1 MTHRKVSFPLILSA
15 AVMTGLSC
23 VPAKAQGG
31 LLLYAPNFNDDT
43 VSVLTTNADGT
54 LSSTTTIGSVG
65 STLLFTNVRQDQAF
79 AYVSARSSNQ
89 LRVIDTATQT
99 VIQTIATGKQPSEMI
114 ASPDGTRLYVANG
127 GGGVSVFS
135 ADPITGML
143 TADTTIPTG
152 GGSGNRSLTI
162 SPDGSRLYV
171 VDQSLDRLLVIDTA
185 TNSVSATVTVGDQP
199 LGAAISPD
207 GSTVYVTNFTDSTVS
222 IVNTTTNS
230 VTATIGLDFGG
241 TNGNGPDGVTASPDG
256 KFVYVA
262 NRTTGNITVID
273 TTTNST
279 VGIISNGSQ
288 TNGVSLS
295 PDGTHLYASSQ
306 GASDKVT
313 AYSIDPSTGLLTS
326 IGSTATGDSP
336 LRASIC
342 GNGDSLLASGRTF
355 VAKTGAALGCTG
367 TSADFTG
374 GTLLVSGSD
383 LDFDTAVALGSA
395 GGTVDTNG
403 NNATISSVVSGSGG
417 ITKTGS
423 GTLKLS
429 GANTYTG
436 ATAVSA
442 GVLQAGS
449 TSAFGSNS
457 AVSVS
462 SGATLDLAGF
472 SNTLGSLSG
481 AGTVTSSA
489 AGGVTLTT
497 GGDNSSTTFS
507 GTISDGSGT
516 LALTKTG
523 SGTMTL
529 SGTNTYTGGTSILS
543 GILSVN
549 GSIGDVTINGG
560 RLGGNGTVG
569 NVTVNSGGT
578 YAPGNSIG
586 KSTVTGNV
594 TFNSGSDYRVEV
606 NDGGNAAGVNNDLIS
621 ASGTA
626 TIDSNA
632 TVTVLAEN
640 GTDDGSTYADKTT
653 YTILSATGGITGTFG
668 TLTENFAFLS
678 GQLSYAP
685 RNVYLTLARNDQS
698 LAGAAET
705 TNQLNT
711 ATAVDNLGAGS
722 SIYNA
727 LLFQSTS
734 GARTAYDNLSGEIH
748 ASTTTVLAED
758 ARFIRNAAYDRSR
771 VVLNRAGLVD
781 MGSDGEGGQTGT
793 HGESASGPMNAPG
806 AGNALWMTA
815 VGGFGDWSATANT
828 AKLSSSTGGFLAG
841 FDGVIGDAYHLGVL
855 GGYQKSNID
864 MDARA
869 SSATV
874 DTYLMGLYGSA
885 RIAAV
890 ALRLGGSY
898 AWHDIGSDR
907 SVTIGAFTDNL
918 SANYAGRSFQA
929 FAETGLP
936 LDVGGYALEPFAG
949 LAHVN
954 VHTDGFTESG
964 GAAAL
969 TVNPSTTSVTFM
981 TLGLR
986 AGGSVDLGEAVARFH
1001 GGLAWQRALG
1011 PVDPSVQ
1018 NSFAAGTDFTVRGT
1032 PIARDVLALDAALEF
1047 DVTDNASLGLAYDGY
1062 LSGDSSLH
1070 DVKARFSY
1078 RF

>member
-1 MTHRKVSFPLILSA
+1 MVA
-15 AVMTGLSC
+15 GLTCAPSE
-23 VPAKAQGG
+23 AQEG
-31 LLLYAPNFNDDT
+31 LLLYAPNFNDDN

-65 STLLFTNVRQDQAF
+65 SSLLYTNVRQDQAF

-89 LRVIDTATQT
+89 LRVINTATQT
-99 VIQTIATGKQPSEMI
+99 VIQTIATGTQPSEMI

-152 GGSGNRSLTI
+152 GGSGNRALTI

-185 TNSVSATVTVGDQP
+185 TNSVSTTVTVGDQP

-207 GSTVYVTNFTDSTVS
+207 GSTIYVTNFTDSTVS
-222 IVNTTTNS
+222 IVDTATNS
-230 VTATIGLDFGG
+230 VTATIGLGFGG

-273 TTTNST
+273 AATNST
-279 VGIISNGSQ
+279 VGIFSNGSQ
-288 TNGVSLS
+288 TSGVSLS

-313 AYSIDPSTGLLTS
+313 AYSIDSATGLLTS
-326 IGSTATGDSP
+326 IGSTATGNSP
-336 LRASIC
+336 QRASIC

-374 GTLLVSGSD
+374 GTLLVSGTN
-383 LDFDTAVALGSA
+383 LDFDTSVTLGSG

-417 ITKTGS
+417 VTKTGS
-423 GTLKLS
+423 GTLTLS
-429 GANTYTG
+429 GTNTYTG
-436 ATAVSA
+436 ATVVSS

-457 AVSVS
+457 AASVS

-489 AGGVTLTT
+489 SGNVTLTA

-507 GTISDGSGT
+507 GSINDGSGT

-523 SGTMTL
+523 SGTLTL
-529 SGTNTYTGGTSILS
+529 SGTNTYSGGTSVLS

-549 GSIGDVTINGG
+549 GSIGDVTVSGG

-569 NVTVNSGGT
+569 NVTVNSGGAF
-578 YAPGNSIG
+578 APGNSVG
-586 KSTVTGNV
+586 KTTVSGNV
-594 TFNSGSDYRVEV
+594 TFKSGSDYRVEV
-606 NDGGNAAGVNNDLIS
+606 NDGGNTAGVNNDFIS

-668 TLTENFAFLS
+668 ALTENFAFLS
-678 GQLSYAP
+678 GQLSYDAT
-685 RNVYLTLARNDQS
+685 NVYLALARNDQS
-698 LAGAAET
+698 LTGAAQT
-705 TNQLNT
+705 ANQLNT

-722 SIYNA
+722 SVYDA
-727 LLFQSTS
+727 LLFQSAS

-748 ASTTTVLAED
+748 ASTATVLAED

-771 VVLNRAGLVD
+771 VVMSRAGLIDPV
-781 MGSDGEGGQTGT
+781 SDGEGGQTAT
-793 HGESASGPMNAPG
+793 HGESAPGTMNAPG

-841 FDGVIGDAYHLGVL
+841 IDGVIGDAFHLGVL
-855 GGYQKSNID
+855 GGYQKSDID
-864 MDARA
+864 VNARA

-874 DTYLMGLYGSA
+874 DTYLMGLYGST
-885 RIAAV
+885 RIDAV

-898 AWHDIGSDR
+898 AWHDIDSDR
-907 SVTIGAFTDNL
+907 SVTIGAFSDSLT
-918 SANYAGRSFQA
+918 ANYGGHSLQA

-954 VHTDGFTESG
+954 VRTDGFTESG

-969 TVNPSTTSVTFM
+969 SVDASTTSVTFM

-986 AGGSVDLGEAVARFH
+986 AGGSVDLGQAVARFH
-1001 GGLAWQRALG
+1001 GGLGWQHALG

-1018 NSFAAGTDFTVRGT
+1018 NSFAGGTDFTVRGT
-1032 PIARDVLALDAALEF
+1032 PIARDVLTINTGLEM
-1047 DVTDNASLGLAYDGY
+1047 DVADNASLGLAYDGY

-1070 DVKARFSY
+1070 DVKARFSL